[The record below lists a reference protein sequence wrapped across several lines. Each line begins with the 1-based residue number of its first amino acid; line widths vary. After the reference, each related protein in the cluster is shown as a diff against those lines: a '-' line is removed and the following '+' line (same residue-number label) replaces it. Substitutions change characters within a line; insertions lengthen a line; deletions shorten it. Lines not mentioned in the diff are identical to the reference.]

1 MTNLKINKS
10 GFKLKKCNFVKEAT
24 SKDRI
29 IIGNTYSEDMN
40 HFIGWELRFGGA
52 YKKTSM
58 FTVRLDG
65 SVYQHFSPNYYSE
78 VFENRRINETSITIL
93 LENEGWLELY
103 NDEKNEYITSMGY
116 IYNRNGSVIHKKW
129 RNKTYWAPYSEE
141 QLESVY
147 RLCEKLCSEFNIPL
161 KAISHNTNIE
171 NPNKYHGVVYKSNF
185 NKHHT
190 DVNPNWDCNWIKSK
204 LENID
209 YEN

>member
-10 GFKLKKCNFVKEAT
+10 GFKLKKCNFIKEAT

-29 IIGNTYSEDMN
+29 VIGNTYSEDMN

-65 SVYQHFSPNYYSE
+65 TIYQHFSPNYYSE

-103 NDEKNEYITSMGY
+103 NDEKNEYIPQWVIFIIEMVLLYT
-116 IYNRNGSVIHKKW
+116 RNGEIKHIGLHTV
-129 RNKTYWAPYSEE
+129 
-141 QLESVY
+141 
-147 RLCEKLCSEFNIPL
+147 
-161 KAISHNTNIE
+161 
-171 NPNKYHGVVYKSNF
+171 KS
-185 NKHHT
+185 
-190 DVNPNWDCNWIKSK
+190 S
-204 LENID
+204 
-209 YEN
+209 